1 MLHRLRSVTQRA
13 SVSSERTSNTE
24 AADELASGSRAK
36 HLGLA
41 DTESEGL
48 MVMAHNHTYEKTTRH
63 TSRRSK
69 QVGAI

>member
-13 SVSSERTSNTE
+13 RVSSERTSNAE

-48 MVMAHNHTYEKTTRH
+48 GDGAQPYIREDNKTH
-63 TSRRSK
+63 VASF
-69 QVGAI
+69 